1 MPFGA
6 EAEANQYYE
15 ESRSALATLIANIMA
30 IIRMIINWA
39 IAFFDK
45 MVTFAGEHP
54 EAFLL
59 TVGNLIIWVS

>member
-1 MPFGA
+1 
-6 EAEANQYYE
+6 
-15 ESRSALATLIANIMA
+15 MA
-30 IIRMIINWA
+30 IVRTVINWA

-45 MVTFAGEHP
+45 IVTFAGQHP